1 MQGSRSSK
9 RAKTSTTPTRSSPN
23 RVLASVSAAEFLQES
38 VSSQNDG
45 GFQAQLVDNVAQ
57 FGFFNGGNT
66 TIEYNALLHNF
77 GLVMP
82 EQKQRIID
90 MLHFVETM
98 GCESLRTSFRSIMS
112 CMSKAMEVHRHLG
125 EERGVMQA
133 EINKLYALVEA
144 GEVEKRKAQISL
156 DEQLVSMDCRDVGFL
171 YLRDDDD
178 KIEEEMRALRNTVGR
193 LEDANTSLNEELVRV
208 DSDVDARVEERVGII
223 RASMRDFET
232 ECMEKAAQLD
242 GARVEVES
250 LSQKVSDLQ
259 SANSAKLS
267 KMHALQMPGGLFFDR
282 VSQTAVGCPIFL
294 ASGAVISMRSLV
306 DLWTQAPS
314 MFEGEVHR
322 AVLYGGS
329 NTFVAPKE
337 QVEFMFNMAQAVGVD
352 EEMPLC
358 FEYTMPPGGEWTKF
372 ALHDQV
378 ALASKLC
385 KISRRKLVDP
395 EDFVVVGAA
404 GAMKVVF
411 LLVDTRLSFHV
422 QSLVGDAVSVMGG
435 RARLSAGWNPF
446 VGLEIQ

>member
-1 MQGSRSSK
+1 
-9 RAKTSTTPTRSSPN
+9 
-23 RVLASVSAAEFLQES
+23 VLASVSAAEFLQES

-133 EINKLYALVEA
+133 EIDKLYALVEA

-178 KIEEEMRALRNTVGR
+178 KIEEEMLALRNTVGR

-208 DSDVDARVEERVGII
+208 DGDVDARVEERVGII
-223 RASMRDFET
+223 RASLRDFET

-242 GARVEVES
+242 GARGEVES

-294 ASGAVISMRSLV
+294 ASGAVVSVRSLI
-306 DLWTQAPS
+306 DMWTQEP
-314 MFEGEVHR
+314 GEVHR
-322 AVLYGGS
+322 AVS
-329 NTFVAPKE
+329 
-337 QVEFMFNMAQAVGVD
+337 
-352 EEMPLC
+352 
-358 FEYTMPPGGEWTKF
+358 
-372 ALHDQV
+372 
-378 ALASKLC
+378 
-385 KISRRKLVDP
+385 
-395 EDFVVVGAA
+395 
-404 GAMKVVF
+404 
-411 LLVDTRLSFHV
+411 
-422 QSLVGDAVSVMGG
+422 
-435 RARLSAGWNPF
+435 
-446 VGLEIQ
+446 